1 MLTPTTGSEMPTRR
15 FSNTILTG
23 AWPQTDPAGCHSLS
37 RTQQQKAVELF
48 GQSDNIRSAATQVPT
63 DQAGAAVDAFGAS
76 SHRLAGT
83 VTDHADRYFA
93 MSRASREVGHI
104 LHTLR
109 ADLDHIDARAHTRI
123 DQIAQSATEATAVMA
138 QTRIIQI
145 IAAARGEATAKSA
158 SAATAIADQGA
169 RLGITTPSPK
179 TGNPRAVPVS
189 GPDDR
194 IVDPGSYGPHIQQVD
209 NTTGP
214 QPPGIP
220 GPNNEDALASL
231 ILPPPGG
238 TPTPPPDAVKIW
250 VDNMLK
256 NLAARPPDDPVAAE
270 ARRLAWQA
278 LHQPKRCDGFEWTS
292 SSLGLLGSLT
302 GTVATIA
309 GAPAG
314 PADWALLGAAL
325 SGDAASAASL
335 FKCMTQAAETP
346 LQAVHP

>member
-1 MLTPTTGSEMPTRR
+1 MPTRR
-15 FSNTILTG
+15 FSSTILAG
-23 AWPQTDPAGCHSLS
+23 AWPQTDPSACHNLS
-37 RTQQQKAVELF
+37 RTQRQKAVELL
-48 GQSDNIRSAATQVPT
+48 GNSDDIRSAATQVT
-63 DQAGAAVDAFGAS
+63 SDQAGMTVDAFGTS

-93 MSRASREVGHI
+93 MSRASREVGHL

-109 ADLDHIDARAHTRI
+109 TDLDRIDSRAHTQI
-123 DQIAQSATEATAVMA
+123 DQIARSATGATAVIA
-138 QTRIIQI
+138 QTRIIQV
-145 IAAARGEATAKSA
+145 IAAARGEAADKSA

-169 RLGITTPSPK
+169 SLGITTPPPK
-179 TGNPRAVPVS
+179 AGNPSAVPVS

-194 IVDPGSYGPHIQQVD
+194 IVDPGSSGPHIQQVD
-209 NTTGP
+209 NTTEP
-214 QPPGIP
+214 QPPGTP
-220 GPNNEDALASL
+220 ARNNDDALASL

-238 TPTPPPDAVKIW
+238 TPTPPPDAVKLW

-335 FKCMTQAAETP
+335 FKCITQAAETP
-346 LQAVHP
+346 LQAVHH

>member
-1 MLTPTTGSEMPTRR
+1 MPTRR
-15 FSNTILTG
+15 FSGTILTG
-23 AWPQTDPAGCHSLS
+23 SWPQTDPTACRTLS
-37 RTQQQKAVELF
+37 RTQHQKALELLSH
-48 GQSDNIRSAATQVPT
+48 SDDIRSAATQVT
-63 DQAGAAVDAFGAS
+63 TNQAGTTVDAFGAT
-76 SHRLAGT
+76 SHGLAGT
-83 VTDHADRYFA
+83 ITGHADRYFA
-93 MSRASREVGHI
+93 MSRASDEVGHI
-104 LHTLR
+104 LHGLR
-109 ADLDHIDARAHTRI
+109 TDLDHIDSRAHT
-123 DQIAQSATEATAVMA
+123 QINEIAKSATGATAVLA
-138 QTRIIQI
+138 QARIIQV
-145 IAAARGEATAKSA
+145 IAAARGEAAEKSA

-169 RLGITTPSPK
+169 NLGIMAAPPK
-179 TGNPRAVPVS
+179 AGNPSAAPVS
-189 GPDDR
+189 SPDDR
-194 IVDPGSYGPHIQQVD
+194 VVDPGSSGPHIQQVD
-209 NTTGP
+209 NPTGP
-214 QPPGIP
+214 QPPVIP
-220 GPNNEDALASL
+220 GRNNDDALASL

-238 TPTPPPDAVKIW
+238 TPTPPPDAVKLW

-335 FKCMTQAAETP
+335 FKCITQAAETP
-346 LQAVHP
+346 LQAVHN